1 MALSDAAA
9 EFQVENCTSAAQEVR
24 QFPLWLTGIFAG
36 HCWSGRMTARAVLN
50 TVNGYTF
57 TSMAAAEAARRV
69 LGGEMKSG
77 FQTPV
82 ELFGKGF
89 AETIAH
95 TKVTV
100 L

>member
-1 MALSDAAA
+1 
-9 EFQVENCTSAAQEVR
+9 
-24 QFPLWLTGIFAG
+24 
-36 HCWSGRMTARAVLN
+36 MTARAVLN

-57 TSMAAAEAARRV
+57 TPMAAAEAARRV

>member
-24 QFPLWLTGIFAG
+24 QFPLWRTGIFAG

-57 TSMAAAEAARRV
+57 TPMAARRV